1 MRPSGRDHCVHSP
14 ASSFSNLVPGRFRE
28 VGWAHLVF
36 YHEEHFY
43 FNTERWLMVVSSSG
57 KESVD
62 DLAKTAAF
70 FHCIGI
76 GLVRL
81 QNEHLDCFSSLG
93 DHLGCSVWRM
103 SALRVILYG
112 LCNDIR

>member
-1 MRPSGRDHCVHSP
+1 MRRSGRDHCVRSP
-14 ASSFSNLVPGRFRE
+14 ASSFSYLVHGRFRE
-28 VGWAHLVF
+28 VGRAHLVF

-43 FNTERWLMVVSSSG
+43 FNPERRLMVVSSSG
-57 KESVD
+57 EESVD

-76 GLVRL
+76 GLIRL

-93 DHLGCSVWRM
+93 DHLGCNVWRM
-103 SALRVILYG
+103 SPLGVIG
-112 LCNDIR
+112 IGFCNDIR